1 MIQRIQS
8 LFLLAATVF
17 SIIFIFHP
25 LSDLIIA
32 GEIEAEFLASGLKTV
47 GESPEMLY
55 NTFPIIILAVV
66 TTVLT
71 IFTIFIY
78 KNRTLQM
85 RICVYNILLTVG
97 LVVAIIIYYYLIRNN
112 FKLSSHA
119 FSYSVLLPFVNVIL
133 LFQAFRGIR
142 RDDLLLKSYNRLRD

>member
-17 SIIFIFHP
+17 SIIFIIHP
-25 LSDLIIA
+25 LSGLIIA
-32 GEIEAEFLASGLKTV
+32 GEIKAEFHAFGLMTV
-47 GESPEMLY
+47 GESPEMIY
-55 NTFPIIILAVV
+55 NTFPIIILAVI
-66 TTVLT
+66 TTLLT
-71 IFTIFIY
+71 IIAIFIY

-85 RICVYNILLTVG
+85 RICVYNILIMLG
-97 LVVAIIIYYYLIRNN
+97 LIVAIFIYYYLIRNN
-112 FKLSSHA
+112 FKVSSHA